1 MNDDILSPIP
11 DIRLEEK
18 PKKPDEKP
26 PPPEYVLPKYRSKHY
41 TKYKVGRLP
50 GVHVAKSSDGFSILF
65 VNKDRE
71 IITRITGFKRIA
83 SANTTLREMLEMLEA
98 DRPDKPGGLF
108 KSASKA
114 GQKMEVLPGASV
126 KITKGSLRAA
136 TGIVIRPSST
146 QKESWVVS
154 MRSGMRRGE
163 EVIIREEDMKVL
175 NKKLK

>member
-1 MNDDILSPIP
+1 MSDDILSPIP
-11 DIRLEEK
+11 DIRPEEK
-18 PKKPDEKP
+18 PKKPEEKP

-41 TKYKVGRLP
+41 TKYKIGRLP
-50 GVHVAKSSDGFSILF
+50 GIHVVRSSDGFSILF
-65 VNKDRE
+65 VDKDRE

-108 KSASKA
+108 KSSSRASLKP
-114 GQKMEVLPGASV
+114 EILPGASV

-136 TGIVIRPSST
+136 TGVVIRPSST

-163 EVIIREEDMKVL
+163 EVIIREEHMKVVHL
-175 NKKLK
+175 PR